1 MNAAVC
7 PYCRSAIEPGAGD
20 ELVCPG
26 CGTPHHSDC
35 FAENGGCTVFGCS
48 AAPADEQKVTLTG
61 SEIAGRPA
69 AGSVGSLPEMLP
81 GVGLMP
87 PGWKPNAPPKPVKAA
102 PPPLPP
108 GAVPPV
114 PAQVA
119 APPTAN
125 TLGTPRFGSGS
136 VLFGSTPMPVPVPVA
151 ATQGQAAATDFDFT
165 PDPNAK
171 IRSNFIVLG
180 VLLGAFGAHNFYAGY
195 RNKALAQLLLSVLTL
210 GFASPMSW
218 VWAVIDVCTVDRD
231 SAGIKFRS

>member
-1 MNAAVC
+1 MNGAVC

-20 ELVCPG
+20 ELLCPG

-61 SEIAGRPA
+61 SELAGRPA
-69 AGSVGSLPEMLP
+69 AGSIGNLPEMLP

-87 PGWKPNAPPKPVKAA
+87 PGWKPNQPPKPVKAA
-102 PPPLPP
+102 PPPMPP
-108 GAVPPV
+108 GAVPPA
-114 PAQVA
+114 PAQISATA
-119 APPTAN
+119 AAN
-125 TLGTPRFGSGS
+125 TLGIPRFGSGS
-136 VLFGSTPMPVPVPVA
+136 VLFGSTPMPVPVA
-151 ATQGQAAATDFDFT
+151 ATQGQAVEFDFK

-171 IRSNFIVLG
+171 NRSTFIVLG

-195 RNKALAQLLLSVLTL
+195 RNKAIAQLLLSVLTL

>member
-1 MNAAVC
+1 MSVAVC

-20 ELVCPG
+20 ELLCPG

-35 FAENGGCTVFGCS
+35 FAENGGCTVFGCG

-69 AGSVGSLPEMLP
+69 AGSIGNLPEMLP

-87 PGWKPNAPPKPVKAA
+87 PGWKPNAPPRPVKAA
-102 PPPLPP
+102 PPPMPP
-108 GAVPPV
+108 GAVPPAA
-114 PAQVA
+114 AQVS
-119 APPTAN
+119 APVAN
-125 TLGTPRFGSGS
+125 TLGIPRFGSGS
-136 VLFGSTPMPVPVPVA
+136 VLFGSTPTPVA
-151 ATQGQAAATDFDFT
+151 ATQGQAAEFDFT

-171 IRSNFIVLG
+171 NRSNFIVLG

-195 RNKALAQLLLSVLTL
+195 RNKAIAQLLLSVLTL

-231 SAGIKFRS
+231 SEGIKFRS